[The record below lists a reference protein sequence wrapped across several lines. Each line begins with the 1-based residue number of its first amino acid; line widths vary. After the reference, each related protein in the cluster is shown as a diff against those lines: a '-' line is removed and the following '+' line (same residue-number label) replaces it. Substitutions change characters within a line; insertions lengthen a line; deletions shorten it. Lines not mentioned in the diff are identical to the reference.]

1 MIIDIITIFPQVFEN
16 IVEYGV
22 IKEAFKNGSCVLNI
36 YDLRDFTDDRHR
48 KVDDR
53 PYGGGPGMVL
63 MAGPLDRAI
72 SHIREKNAIRDR
84 DLQKTIL
91 MAPGGERLQ
100 QACFK
105 KLTVLENLILICGRY
120 EGVDQRF
127 IELSVDMEISIG
139 DYVLTG
145 GEIPAMV
152 LMDGIIRLMPG
163 VVGKEESLQLESFEN
178 GLLDWP
184 QYTRPSSYK
193 GLKVPLVLQSG
204 NHGDIQK
211 WRKERAFEITKKRRP
226 DLFDKRT

>member
-1 MIIDIITIFPQVFEN
+1 MIIDIITIFPRIFEG

-22 IKEAFKNGSCVLNI
+22 IKEAFNRGSCVLNL
-36 YDLRDFTDDRHR
+36 YDLRDFTDDRYR

-72 SHIREKNAIRDR
+72 SHIRKKNAIKDR

-91 MAPGGERLQ
+91 LTPGGEKLQ
-100 QACFK
+100 QACFR
-105 KLTVLENLILICGRY
+105 KLSVLENLILICGRY
-120 EGVDQRF
+120 EGVDQRL

-152 LMDGIIRLMPG
+152 LVDGIIRLMPG
-163 VVGKEESLQLESFEN
+163 VVGKEESLQQESFEN

-184 QYTRPSSYK
+184 QYTRPSSYR
-193 GLKVPLVLQSG
+193 GLEVPQVLQSG
-204 NHGDIQK
+204 NHSEIQK
-211 WRKERAFEITKKRRP
+211 WRKDKSFEITKKRRP
-226 DLFDKRT
+226 DLFDKKD

>member
-1 MIIDIITIFPQVFEN
+1 MFGN
-16 IVEYGV
+16 IAEYGV
-22 IKEAFKNGSCVLNI
+22 IKEAFNSGSCVLNI

-53 PYGGGPGMVL
+53 PYGGGPGMIL
-63 MAGPLDRAI
+63 MAGPLDRVI
-72 SHIREKNAIRDR
+72 SHIRKKNDIKNK

-91 MAPGGERLQ
+91 LTPGGERLQ

-105 KLTVLENLILICGRY
+105 KLSVLENLVFICGRY
-120 EGVDQRF
+120 EGVDQRI

-163 VVGKEESLQLESFEN
+163 VVGKEESLYSESFEN

-193 GLKVPLVLQSG
+193 GIEVPPVLKSG

-211 WRKERAFEITKKRRP
+211 WRKEKSFEITKKRRP
-226 DLFDKRT
+226 DLVDKRT

>member
-1 MIIDIITIFPQVFEN
+1 MIIDIITIFPRIFEG

-22 IKEAFKNGSCVLNI
+22 IKEAFNRGSCVLNL
-36 YDLRDFTDDRHR
+36 YDLRDFTDDRYR

-72 SHIREKNAIRDR
+72 SHIRKKNAIKDR

-91 MAPGGERLQ
+91 LTPGGEKLQ
-100 QACFK
+100 QACFR
-105 KLTVLENLILICGRY
+105 KLSVLENLILICGRY
-120 EGVDQRF
+120 EGVDQRL

-152 LMDGIIRLMPG
+152 LVDGIIRLMPG
-163 VVGKEESLQLESFEN
+163 VVGKEESLQQESFEN

-184 QYTRPSSYK
+184 QYTRPSSYR
-193 GLKVPLVLQSG
+193 GLEVPQVLQSG
-204 NHGDIQK
+204 NHSEIQK
-211 WRKERAFEITKKRRP
+211 WRKGKSFEITKERRP
-226 DLFDKRT
+226 DLFDKKD